1 MMRFL
6 CKILIL
12 SLLPC
17 AMRAATPGG
26 VENCAYN
33 GTFKDTSLFV
43 ADGMS
48 LYCVQDIENQDE
60 RVFLKVDTKDGCV
73 VLTDNRMADLS
84 DLSYI
89 NFEKKE
95 KREPQI
101 CSYLSKRIQTDSIRI
116 RRGLTVDSIPI
127 KDCGENVEMALFKR
141 VLHPV
146 EKRQVE
152 TYLAVKHDVTLK
164 DSYVSS
170 DRKTV
175 WNMAELSDFSDCIT
189 GIALDEKSGLTKDT
203 ADNSVLRFKVKSEMQ
218 DGQYLMVGSTEDVA
232 RFKKDSAN
240 SCELAKKWVVMANN
254 GDFKADVALNLSEFS
269 QIIYANS
276 FESMAL
282 EVDGKTYQSDRYGYF
297 KNVEFKNGK
306 NEMRLK
312 STDLS
317 LADYD
322 ADGSLIADVSAYPNP
337 TQAGN
342 VRVKVVM
349 TEETSLKVSLY
360 DMNGKML
367 NITEKAD
374 DLYFDFTVTLPAT
387 GIYNLKLST
396 NGGFKT
402 IQLIRQ

>member
-1 MMRFL
+1 
-6 CKILIL
+6 
-12 SLLPC
+12 
-17 AMRAATPGG
+17 MRAATPGS

-84 DLSYI
+84 DRSYI

-116 RRGLTVDSIPI
+116 RRGLTDSIPI
-127 KDCGENVEMALFKR
+127 KDWGENVEMALFKR
-141 VLHPV
+141 VLHPI
-146 EKRQVE
+146 ERRQVE

-170 DRKTV
+170 DRETV

-240 SCELAKKWVVMANN
+240 SCELAKKWVVMAND

-269 QIIYANS
+269 QIIYVNS

-282 EVDGKTYQSDRYGYF
+282 EVDGKAYQSDRYGYF

-317 LADYD
+317 LTDYD

-337 TQAGN
+337 TKDGN

-349 TEETSLKVSLY
+349 TKETSLKVSLY